1 MNDGHHLP
9 NLELLLD
16 LEGAR
21 TTATLNA
28 SSPGAGSTT
37 LGCLGEGEAARA
49 AGVLPGRPEGQEQG
63 GLLPS
68 GPTRPSTTTGSAAD
82 TPLEELMHTLLSGFA
97 VTAAALLGVAAILA
111 LLLLIKVEARCL
123 ARLKVQAI
131 DPDEQP
137 PRFFADVDRRYHA

>member
-1 MNDGHHLP
+1 MNDGHHLPKNLHLP

-49 AGVLPGRPEGQEQG
+49 AGVLPGRPEGQEEG
-63 GLLPS
+63 GSCPRDPP
-68 GPTRPSTTTGSAAD
+68 GQAQR
-82 TPLEELMHTLLSGFA
+82 LE
-97 VTAAALLGVAAILA
+97 LGGRHPAW
-111 LLLLIKVEARCL
+111 RS
-123 ARLKVQAI
+123 
-131 DPDEQP
+131 
-137 PRFFADVDRRYHA
+137 